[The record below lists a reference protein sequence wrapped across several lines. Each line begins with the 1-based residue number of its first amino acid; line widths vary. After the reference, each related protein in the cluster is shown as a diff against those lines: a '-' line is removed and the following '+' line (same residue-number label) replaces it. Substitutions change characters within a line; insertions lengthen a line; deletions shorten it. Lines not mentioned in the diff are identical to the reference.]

1 MIRLS
6 DAMETTEQSPVIM
19 PDSVTTPASMLA
31 IANPE
36 LSPHEIFMNRSQLS
50 VRGMPEKKIHVFML
64 PHKLAGS
71 AGPAALRH

>member
-1 MIRLS
+1 MPWRQQSNHLS
-6 DAMETTEQSPVIM
+6 LCL
-19 PDSVTTPASMLA
+19 TPLPPLPPLLA